1 MVPTVWRERW
11 TTLCNILVSAHQ
23 HTTDEKDDIIGARL
37 DAGGHSQGVHDAR
50 FGDKDLVSQGG
61 LPGGQF
67 GEIDVT
73 LCRLD
78 NALYV
83 RKAQPRRQ
91 ALQAT
96 RERDVLLRARRTNS
110 VWSPH
115 LLCAY
120 KESATAE
127 NMGPLTYTLVMSYVP
142 GGTLEDVLESCV
154 GAELRMAEEDVKW
167 WFCQAICAIGWL
179 HEQGWAHRDIKP
191 SNLAITSSK
200 HLQLLDFGCAAP
212 LSLSTTGSS
221 TPARRVLPYDD
232 CLVPC
237 GTCDYLSPEVLIW
250 HENALARARANN
262 ADESE
267 EEDTW
272 AQDWSED
279 IRSRVV
285 DKLKRSVNGHDGAT
299 DGEDIQEGY
308 GPETD
313 WWSLGAM
320 VYELAYGV
328 APFFAQDVPTTY
340 KKVLGHKTSLR
351 FQAGVGSA
359 ELESVLRGLLTSA
372 EQRLGRR
379 SVEDIKSHPYFNG
392 VEWDKLHILP
402 PLPSLVTPQ
411 FTYAPPVL
419 DESGNMSG
427 GGAQNGFAFSALF
440 QSTMDESNMDGLTVA
455 EDATRELGEQSRKDE
470 SRRLTLRPGD
480 PESRKQTLRAGFEG
494 EEEEAEEQ
502 LGGFTWGPPID
513 AFDHAE
519 ITVDVEQE
527 VSVED
532 VGGLMAQTP
541 FRLKVPATPLSQR
554 TPFRQPLFGL
564 PSTTPLRPSAT
575 PFRKPLATPF
585 QQMPA
590 RTPYKQTSAT
600 PYRQTSAT
608 PFRQSTVQFRQ
619 PSATPFRQLASATP
633 WRAGNTFRSSVN
645 GHMFKT
651 PVRPGVM
658 TYNPPGTVGL
668 STGTG
673 PGTGTARRTRAV
685 TEVEALKQVLASARK
700 RVYHRGEDES
710 SKDISAASGKAGMTS
725 GRNSRASGRVSQA
738 SGRISQAEIRN
749 HDPSQDPTISGAAA
763 ARSPLPPLVIP
774 VFDIS
779 LTSSDGPPGPPSP
792 SPSPRPGSALSRRSA
807 TPSVM
812 LTFGAMTP
820 SGMYSRSGS
829 RLSVRATTPTW
840 QGRAQRRENS
850 DEDEESETEQERKE
864 RWERVDRERKEKVER
879 ERQKAEQERRAI
891 LEKEEMARLER
902 QKAKGKG
909 RETDE
914 DRERETELA
923 KERGQGRRS
932 KVRDQEGQKELHN
945 QPRPTPEDRHQ
956 VPGNKVLEGQTQP
969 TRRKPEKSE
978 ARRRGEVDQAVEAA
992 RVHELRLAEEM
1003 ARRDEAK
1010 RTMQGRGRAGDLQ
1023 EQGGER
1029 HKPSEV
1035 DTLPPGSASDP
1046 TGRRRIKSANEVIS
1060 PNTAQMETQSHP
1072 RDRKL
1077 GRPRRHS
1084 PESNLHP
1091 PSRTR
1096 TRSHND
1102 PLISATADTEKPRSA
1117 PRISLDDVAVRQKR
1131 LASDVDAL
1139 ESRIRDVLRALQT
1152 GQT

>member
-1 MVPTVWRERW
+1 MGRTTWRERW
-11 TTLCNILVSAHQ
+11 TTLCDLLVGTHD
-23 HTTDEKDDIIGARL
+23 TGTDDTDDIIGARL
-37 DAGGHSQGVHDAR
+37 DAGGHPQGVWDAK

-73 LCRLD
+73 LCRVD
-78 NALYV
+78 KALYV

-96 RERDVLLRARRTNS
+96 RERDVLLQARRTNS

-120 KESATAE
+120 KESGTTD

-154 GAELRMAEEDVKW
+154 GEAGMAEDDVKW
-167 WFCQAICAIGWL
+167 WFSQAVCAIGWL

-212 LSLSTTGSS
+212 LSLSTTSPS
-221 TPARRVLPYDD
+221 PRRVLPYDD

-250 HENALARARANN
+250 HENALAQARANN

-285 DKLKRSVNGHDGAT
+285 DKLRRSVNGHGGDGT
-299 DGEDIQEGY
+299 VNGGEEIREGY

-340 KKVLGHKTSLR
+340 KKILGHKNSLR
-351 FQAGVGSA
+351 FPAGVGSP
-359 ELESVLRGLLTSA
+359 ELESVLRNLLTSA

-379 SVEDIKSHPYFNG
+379 SVEDIKSHSYFKD
-392 VEWDKLHILP
+392 VEWDRLHILP
-402 PLPSLVTPQ
+402 PPALLVTPQ

-419 DESGNMSG
+419 DESGNVSNSG
-427 GGAQNGFAFSALF
+427 GQDGFAFSALF
-440 QSTMDESNMDGLTVA
+440 QSTVDESNLGGLTGA
-455 EDATRELGEQSRKDE
+455 EDGARRAGEQSRKDDD
-470 SRRLTLRPGD
+470 RRLTLRPGD
-480 PESRKQTLRAGFEG
+480 PGSMRRSLSAGLEN
-494 EEEEAEEQ
+494 EEEGEQ
-502 LGGFTWGPPID
+502 LGSFTWGPPID

-519 ITVDVEQE
+519 NTVDIEPE
-527 VSVED
+527 DTVED

-564 PSTTPLRPSAT
+564 PSATPLRTSAT
-575 PFRKPLATPF
+575 PFRKALATPF
-585 QQMPA
+585 QQVPA
-590 RTPYKQTSAT
+590 RT

-608 PFRQSTVQFRQ
+608 PFRQTSATPFHQNVVQFRQ
-619 PSATPFRQLASATP
+619 ASATPFRQLASTTP
-633 WRAGNTFRSSVN
+633 WRPGNTLRSSVN

-658 TYNPPGTVGL
+658 AYDPPGTIGFSV
-668 STGTG
+668 GTG

-685 TEVEALKQVLASARK
+685 TEAEALRQVLASARK
-700 RVYHRGEDES
+700 RVYLGGEEGES
-710 SKDISAASGKAGMTS
+710 SKELSEISGRAGVAS

-738 SGRISQAEIRN
+738 SGRVSQIEIPSQ
-749 HDPSQDPTISGAAA
+749 DPSQDPTKSGI
-763 ARSPLPPLVIP
+763 ARSPLPPLIIP
-774 VFDIS
+774 AFDIS
-779 LTSSDGPPGPPSP
+779 LTSSDGAPVPPSP

-812 LTFGAMTP
+812 MAFGALTP

-840 QGRAQRRENS
+840 QGRALRRDDS
-850 DEDEESETEQERKE
+850 DDDEESETEQERKE
-864 RWERVDRERKEKVER
+864 RRERVDKERREKVER
-879 ERQKAEQERRAI
+879 ERKRAEKEQREI
-891 LEKEEMARLER
+891 LEKEREEEIARLER

-909 RETDE
+909 REIDKYQ
-914 DRERETELA
+914 ERETGLR
-923 KERGQGRRS
+923 ERPRGS
-932 KVRDQEGQKELHN
+932 KDRDEASQKEFRNREGLSL
-945 QPRPTPEDRHQ
+945 EDRRRNPGHSAPERQ
-956 VPGNKVLEGQTQP
+956 VQI
-969 TRRKPEKSE
+969 TRGKPEKKE
-978 ARRRGEVDQAVEAA
+978 ARRRGEVDQEVEAA
-992 RVHELRLAEEM
+992 RMHELGLAAEI

-1010 RTMQGRGRAGDLQ
+1010 RNMRDRSRADELQGHDHRARKSQDIDILPSGST
-1023 EQGGER
+1023 GG
-1029 HKPSEV
+1029 
-1035 DTLPPGSASDP
+1035 P
-1046 TGRRRIKSANEVIS
+1046 TGRRRVKSANEVVGPS
-1060 PNTAQMETQSHP
+1060 VAEPQPLPLP
-1072 RDRKL
+1072 RDRTRDQPSEL
-1077 GRPRRHS
+1077 PLE
-1084 PESNLHP
+1084 PTLLP
-1091 PSRTR
+1091 PSRAR
-1096 TRSHND
+1096 TRSYNGL
-1102 PLISATADTEKPRSA
+1102 LISSTLDKDAPRSGSRA
-1117 PRISLDDVAVRQKR
+1117 SLDDVAVRQKR
-1131 LASDVDAL
+1131 LANDVDAL
-1139 ESRIRDVLRALQT
+1139 ESRIRDVLRALQA

>member
-1 MVPTVWRERW
+1 MGRTTWRERW
-11 TTLCNILVSAHQ
+11 TTLCDLLVGTRDNSIDG
-23 HTTDEKDDIIGARL
+23 TDDVIGARL
-37 DAGGHSQGVHDAR
+37 DAGGHAQGVWDAK

-78 NALYV
+78 KALYV

-120 KESATAE
+120 KESGNTD

-154 GAELRMAEEDVKW
+154 GGEARMAEEDVKW
-167 WFCQAICAIGWL
+167 WFSQAVCAIGWL

-200 HLQLLDFGCAAP
+200 HLQLLDYGCAAP
-212 LSLSTTGSS
+212 LSLSTTSPS
-221 TPARRVLPYDD
+221 PRRVLPYDD

-262 ADESE
+262 ADESD

-285 DKLKRSVNGHDGAT
+285 DKLKRSVNGHGGGGIVS
-299 DGEDIQEGY
+299 GEVEEIQEGY

-340 KKVLGHKTSLR
+340 KKILGHKTSLR
-351 FQAGVGSA
+351 FPAGVGSSG
-359 ELESVLRGLLTSA
+359 LECILRGLLTGA

-379 SVEDIKSHPYFNG
+379 SVEDIKFHSYFEG
-392 VEWDKLHILP
+392 IEWDRLHTLP
-402 PLPSLVTPQ
+402 PPTSLVTPQ

-419 DESGNMSG
+419 DESGNVSNG
-427 GGAQNGFAFSALF
+427 GDQDGFAFSALF
-440 QSTMDESNMDGLTVA
+440 QSTVDESNLGGLTGVGDGTRKA
-455 EDATRELGEQSRKDE
+455 EEQSRSDDN
-470 SRRLTLRPGD
+470 RRLTLRPGD
-480 PESRKQTLRAGFEG
+480 PESRGQTLSTSLEN
-494 EEEEAEEQ
+494 EEEEQ
-502 LGGFTWGPPID
+502 LGSFTWGPPID

-519 ITVDVEQE
+519 TTVDIEPE
-527 VSVED
+527 DTVED

-564 PSTTPLRPSAT
+564 PSTTPLRVSAT
-575 PFRKPLATPF
+575 PFRKALATPF
-585 QQMPA
+585 QHMPG
-590 RTPYKQTSAT
+590 RTPYRQTSAT
-600 PYRQTSAT
+600 PFRQTSAT

-619 PSATPFRQLASATP
+619 ASATPFRQLASATP
-633 WRAGNTFRSSVN
+633 WRPGNTLRSSVN

-658 TYNPPGTVGL
+658 PYNPPGTVGF
-668 STGTG
+668 SAGTG
-673 PGTGTARRTRAV
+673 PGTGTTRRTRAV
-685 TEVEALKQVLASARK
+685 TEAEALRQVLASARK
-700 RVYHRGEDES
+700 RVYLGGEENES
-710 SKDISAASGKAGMTS
+710 SKQVSEISGRVGMAS

-738 SGRISQAEIRN
+738 SGRVSQVETRN
-749 HDPSQDPTISGAAA
+749 QDPSQDPAKPGA
-763 ARSPLPPLVIP
+763 ARSPLPPLIIP

-779 LTSSDGPPGPPSP
+779 LTSSDGAPVPPSP

-807 TPSVM
+807 TPSAM
-812 LTFGAMTP
+812 MAFGAVTP

-840 QGRAQRRENS
+840 QGRALRRDGS
-850 DEDEESETEQERKE
+850 DDDEESETEQERKE
-864 RWERVDRERKEKVER
+864 RRERVDRERREKVER
-879 ERQKAEQERRAI
+879 ERKKAEKEQRDI
-891 LEKEEMARLER
+891 LEKEQARKEEIARLER

-909 RETDE
+909 REIDE
-914 DRERETELA
+914 TLEREAGLREQA
-923 KERGQGRRS
+923 RGSKNRDEASRKESSNREEPSLEDHRRYPGHSAPERQAQTTRG
-932 KVRDQEGQKELHN
+932 
-945 QPRPTPEDRHQ
+945 
-956 VPGNKVLEGQTQP
+956 
-969 TRRKPEKSE
+969 KPEKE
-978 ARRRGEVDQAVEAA
+978 VRRRGEVDQAVEAA
-992 RVHELRLAEEM
+992 RMHELNLAAEM
-1003 ARRDEAK
+1003 ARRDEVK
-1010 RTMQGRGRAGDLQ
+1010 RKMRDRGRADEILDHDDTT
-1023 EQGGER
+1023 
-1029 HKPSEV
+1029 HKPRNAG
-1035 DTLPPGSASDP
+1035 TLPSGSASDP
-1046 TGRRRIKSANEVIS
+1046 TGRRRVKSANEVVS
-1060 PNTAQMETQSHP
+1060 PGIAEPQPQPLS
-1072 RDRKL
+1072 RDR
-1077 GRPRRHS
+1077 RRNQPS
-1084 PESNLHP
+1084 GLRAESTLLP

-1102 PLISATADTEKPRSA
+1102 PLISSTLDKGKPRSM
-1117 PRISLDDVAVRQKR
+1117 PRISLDDVAVRQQR
-1131 LASDVDAL
+1131 LANDVDAL
-1139 ESRIRDVLRALQT
+1139 ESRISDVLRALQA